1 MKKIPQIP
9 DSYHRLREALSD
21 TDFVIKK
28 VELEQGDTLFNQ
40 GDPSDALYFINSGIL
55 EASITQKNGREVK
68 IAKMGPGEPIG
79 EIGLI
84 VRARRSAKVYAVEKS
99 ILTKLDK
106 SIFEH
111 IAKKS
116 PEIIQEMAEIIRRR
130 LRRSQLASSLPELF
144 GPIDEIM
151 LQVIEKEVEWIH
163 LDGDEYLFRQGDKDS
178 SLYIVISGR
187 LHAFIEKSNGD
198 KQLLNE
204 ITRGESIGEMALL
217 TEEPRAASIQAVR
230 DSKLVKIS
238 SSTFWRIA
246 EKYPQIIKSISRLVV
261 NRLQKKYSSPYASR
275 VTNIAVLPFG
285 KDINVTKF
293 ARRLTTSLS
302 ELGSTLHI
310 SSRILNDLLDIPEA
324 ADFSSSNFFKDRLAV
339 WIEEQES
346 KYRFIIYETD
356 RSLSP
361 WTKRCVRQADRILY
375 VADASRDTAAPKI
388 GDLLSGINARPISG
402 RQFLVLTYN
411 NNISLPSGT
420 SHWLSALKVD
430 AHYHVRWQENA
441 DFIRLARILG
451 NNAVGLVLGGGGARG
466 FAHIGVIKALEEK
479 GLPIDLIGGTS
490 IGSII
495 AALYAMGWDCETM
508 LQKSKELFLKKKP
521 LNDFTL
527 PLISLIKGRKF
538 DRISQE
544 VFGEACIEDLW
555 LNYFCVSCNLTDSKV
570 FVSDKGP
577 VWKAIRASSS
587 LPGILAPVLDKG
599 KVLIDGGI
607 LNNLPGDVMR
617 KKDAGI
623 VIVVDVNPQQD
634 LKVNYDV
641 IPSPWKVLLNK
652 LLPSKKAA
660 NVPVP
665 DIATVLMRTT
675 IINSIHNADTV
686 ILNSDLYLQPPI
698 EQFGLLEFKSFER
711 IAEAGYSYAKEKLKS
726 FNPFL

>member
-1 MKKIPQIP
+1 MKKMPQIP
-9 DSYHRLREALSD
+9 DNYHRLRKALSD

-28 VELEQGDTLFNQ
+28 VELDQGDTLFNQ
-40 GDPSDALYFINSGIL
+40 GDPSDALYFINSGKL
-55 EASITQKNGREVK
+55 EASIAQKNGREVK
-68 IAKMGPGEPIG
+68 IAEMGPGEPIG

-99 ILTKLDK
+99 ILAKLDK
-106 SIFEH
+106 SIFKH
-111 IAKKS
+111 IAEKS
-116 PEIIQEMAEIIRRR
+116 PEIIQEMTDIISRR
-130 LRRSQLASSLPELF
+130 LKRSQLASSLPELF
-144 GPIDEIM
+144 GPIDETM

-163 LDGDEYLFRQGDKDS
+163 LDGNEYLFRQGDKNRD
-178 SLYIVISGR
+178 LYIVISGQ
-187 LHAFIEKSNGD
+187 LHAFNEESNGD

-204 ITRGESIGEMALL
+204 ITRGESIGELALL
-217 TEEPRAASIQAVR
+217 TEEPRAASVQAVR
-230 DSKLVKIS
+230 DSNLVKIS
-238 SSTFWRIA
+238 NSAFWRIA
-246 EKYPQIIKSISRLVV
+246 GKYPQIIKSISRLVV
-261 NRLQKKYSSPYASR
+261 NRLQKKYSSPPASR

-285 KDINVTKF
+285 RDIDVTKF
-293 ARRLTTSLS
+293 ARRLYTSLS
-302 ELGSTLHI
+302 ELGSTLHL
-310 SSRILNDLLDIPEA
+310 SSMILNDLLDIPDA
-324 ADFSSSNFFKDRLAV
+324 ADFSSSNLFKDRLAV

-346 KYRFIIYETD
+346 RYRYIIYEAD

-375 VADASRDTAAPKI
+375 VADASRDPAASKI
-388 GDLLSGINARPISG
+388 GNFLSGINDRPISG
-402 RQFLVLTYN
+402 RQFLILTYPT
-411 NNISLPSGT
+411 NISFPSGT

-430 AHYHVRWQENA
+430 AHYHVRWQEDA

-451 NNAVGLVLGGGGARG
+451 SNAVGLVLGGGGARG
-466 FAHIGVIKALEEK
+466 FAHIGVIKAFEEK

-495 AALYAMGWDCETM
+495 AAVYAMGWDCETM
-508 LQKSKELFLKKKP
+508 LQKSRELFLKKKP

-599 KVLIDGGI
+599 KVLVDGGI

-617 KKDAGI
+617 KKDAGT

-641 IPSPWKVLLNK
+641 IPSPWKVLSNK
-652 LLPSKKAA
+652 LLPSKKDA
-660 NVPVP
+660 NAPVP

-675 IINSIHNADTV
+675 IISSIHNAAAV
-686 ILNSDLYLQPPI
+686 IRDSDLYLQPPI
-698 EQFGLLEFKSFER
+698 GQFGLLEFKSFER
-711 IAEAGYSYAKEKLKS
+711 IVEAGYSYAKEKLKS
-726 FNPFL
+726 FNPF